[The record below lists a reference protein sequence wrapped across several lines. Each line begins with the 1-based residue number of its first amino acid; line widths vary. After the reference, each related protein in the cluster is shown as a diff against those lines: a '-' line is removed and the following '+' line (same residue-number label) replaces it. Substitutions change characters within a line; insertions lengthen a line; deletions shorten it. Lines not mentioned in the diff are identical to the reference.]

1 MRERVSPTDMGEKKP
16 WHAAAVSPSPPPFS
30 SLCSLSCILTKFP
43 VTPTGPQNV
52 IYSIYILYIIKTL
65 RQHDRPAR
73 VVVHTA
79 ATGLQPCPNI
89 RKAACCCS
97 GTIYYIY
104 RTEAKGGVD
113 DLGWQVWRLSGH
125 HKERETGLSNNI
137 WRMTGLTIDSYYD
150 WQGCH
155 MTGMTNNRFD
165 KWQECRMTLMSNDRN
180 VEWQV
185 WQMTGMSNDR
195 NVEWQECRMTG
206 MSNGRSDEWQVWR
219 MTGLTNDRSNEW
231 QVWRM
236 AGLTNDNSDEWQVW
250 RMTSLTN
257 DRSDE
262 LQVARLTWLTSYR
275 SEEWQVR
282 LLIGL
287 TNDRSDKWQETSREK
302 RACLTNDMNMCTE
315 DIYRRRIV
323 FIFD

>member
-1 MRERVSPTDMGEKKP
+1 MNSMEWYARESVPNRYGGKKP
-16 WHAAAVSPSPPPFS
+16 WHAAAVSPSPPLLAHCVLSVVFWPS
-30 SLCSLSCILTKFP
+30 SLSHQQVLRTS
-43 VTPTGPQNV
+43 
-52 IYSIYILYIIKTL
+52 YIYILYIIKTL

-165 KWQECRMTLMSNDRN
+165 KWQECRMTGL
-180 VEWQV
+180 
-185 WQMTGMSNDR
+185 TNDR

-206 MSNGRSDEWQVWR
+206 MSN
-219 MTGLTNDRSNEW
+219 DRN
-231 QVWRM
+231 V
-236 AGLTNDNSDEWQVW
+236 EWQVW

-257 DRSDE
+257 DRFD
-262 LQVARLTWLTSYR
+262 
-275 SEEWQVR
+275 EWQV
-282 LLIGL
+282 
-287 TNDRSDKWQETSREK
+287 
-302 RACLTNDMNMCTE
+302 
-315 DIYRRRIV
+315 
-323 FIFD
+323 